1 MKRLAALCA
10 ALLLLSG
17 IWPAAAERDAIPDAL
32 RFTQITMDREYV
44 RDKQYILRTYPE
56 TSNESVNGDLRA
68 LIDGLTDKARP
79 FLPQGKID
87 PISYLDV
94 GSTIFRTGSQWMS
107 FLTIAHIAYNK
118 EQTYVDF
125 DARVY
130 DMTSGS
136 RLALKDLFA
145 PDSAAWDLMAQ
156 AVREQLTDYYIT
168 RSPDAAALEA
178 LCSREALENAAF
190 TLTPAKL
197 ELHYRADAL
206 YPGKNTIMHVKL
218 YYSSLRP
225 LMTEKGR
232 EITDNSRYKMIA
244 LTYDDGGARGTTNNL
259 LRCLQKYGANATF
272 FIVGTMMDN
281 NHDIMCRQQ
290 DAGYAMA
297 SHNYVHTYEGITSEN
312 VRRWKNQFDTLMDA
326 IVGVRPAYMRAPG
339 GHSEAFVNADAG
351 LPVIHWSFIST
362 DADTNNSADQVAGRV
377 IYGAQ
382 DGGVVLMHDL
392 NPASPEYSEMILREL
407 ENRNFLCVTVDELFD
422 HYGVTLEPNQI
433 YWGCVDEAARQ

>member
-10 ALLLLSG
+10 VLLLLSG
-17 IWPAAAERDAIPDAL
+17 ACPGLAERGAIPDAL
-32 RFTQITMDREYV
+32 RFTQKTTDREYV
-44 RDKQYILRTYPE
+44 REKQYILRTYPQ
-56 TSNESVNGDLRA
+56 TANEAVNADLRA
-68 LIDGLTDKARP
+68 LIDGMTQKARP
-79 FLPQGKID
+79 FLPQGKVD

-130 DMTSGS
+130 DMVSGS
-136 RLALKDLFA
+136 QLTLMDLFA

-156 AVREQLTDYYIT
+156 AVREQLTDCFAAQN
-168 RSPDAAALEA
+168 PDSGALEA

-206 YPGKNTIMHVKL
+206 YPGKNTLMHVKL

-225 LMTEKGR
+225 LMTEQGQ

-297 SHNYVHTYEGITSEN
+297 SHNYVHTYEGITAEN

-326 IVGVRPAYMRAPG
+326 IIGVRPAYMRAPG
-339 GHSEAFVNADAG
+339 GHSEAFVNADVG
-351 LPVIHWSFIST
+351 LPVIHWSLIST
-362 DADTNNSADQVAGRV
+362 DADTNSTADQVAGRV

-392 NPASPEYSEMILREL
+392 NPLSPEYSDLILQEL
-407 ENRNFLCVTVDELFD
+407 EKRDFLCVTVDELFD
-422 HYGVTLEPNQI
+422 HYGVALEPNHV
-433 YWGCVDEAARQ
+433 YWSCVDEAAGQ

>member
-1 MKRLAALCA
+1 MKRLAVLCA
-10 ALLLLSG
+10 ALLLLAG
-17 IWPAAAERDAIPDAL
+17 VCPAAAERVSIPDVL
-32 RFTQITMDREYV
+32 RFTQMTIDREYL

-56 TSNESVNGDLRA
+56 TANETVNADLRA
-68 LIDGLTDKARP
+68 LIDGMTEKARP
-79 FLPQGKID
+79 FLPRDKVD

-107 FLTIAHIAYNK
+107 FLTIAHIAFNK

-130 DMTSGS
+130 DMVSGS
-136 RLALKDLFA
+136 RLTLTDLFA
-145 PDSAAWDLMAQ
+145 EDSAAWELMALE
-156 AVREQLTDYYIT
+156 VRNQLTDYFIT
-168 RSPDAAALEA
+168 EAPDPAALEA
-178 LCSREALENAAF
+178 LCTREALENAAF

-197 ELHYRADAL
+197 ELHYRADTL
-206 YPGKNTIMHVKL
+206 YPGKNTLMHVKL
-218 YYSSLRP
+218 YYSALRP
-225 LMTEKGR
+225 LMTEKGQ

-259 LRCLQKYGANATF
+259 VRCLQKYGANATF

-297 SHNYVHTYEGITSEN
+297 SHNYVHTYSGINTES
-312 VRRWKNQFDTLMDA
+312 VSRWKKQFDTLMDS

-339 GHSEAFVNADAG
+339 GHSAQFTNADVG
-351 LPVIHWSFIST
+351 LPVIHWSLISS
-362 DADTNNSADQVAGRV
+362 DADNDNVDQVASRV
-377 IYGAQ
+377 IYGAR
-382 DGGVVLMHDL
+382 DGDVVLMHDL
-392 NPASPEYSEMILREL
+392 NPLSSEYSEMILKEL

-433 YWGCVDEAARQ
+433 YWGCVDEAAGQ

>member
-1 MKRLAALCA
+1 MKRLAVLCT
-10 ALLLLSG
+10 ALLLLAG
-17 IWPAAAERDAIPDAL
+17 ICPAAAERISIPDAL
-32 RFTQITMDREYV
+32 RFTQNTMNREYV

-56 TSNESVNGDLRA
+56 TANENVNAELRA
-68 LIDGLTDKARP
+68 LIDRMTDKARP
-79 FLPQGKID
+79 FLPQDKVD

-94 GSTIFRTGSQWMS
+94 GATIFRTGSQWMS
-107 FLTIAHIAYNK
+107 FLTIAHIAFNK

-130 DMTSGS
+130 DMVSGS
-136 RLALKDLFA
+136 SLALTDLFA
-145 PDSAAWDLMAQ
+145 EDSAAWELMAQ
-156 AVREQLTDYYIT
+156 EVRSQLTDYFIT
-168 RSPDAAALEA
+168 QSPNPAALES
-178 LCSREALENAAF
+178 LCTREALENAAF

-206 YPGKNTIMHVKL
+206 YPGKNTLMHVKL
-218 YYSSLRP
+218 YYSALRP
-225 LMTEKGR
+225 LMTEKGQ

-259 LRCLQKYGANATF
+259 VRCLQKYGANATF

-297 SHNYVHTYEGITSEN
+297 SHNYVHTYEGITADS
-312 VRRWKNQFDTLMDA
+312 VSRWKNQFDALMDA

-339 GHSEAFVNADAG
+339 GHSEAFTKSGVG
-351 LPVIHWSFIST
+351 LPVIHWSLIST
-362 DADTNNSADQVAGRV
+362 DADNKNADQIAGRV
-377 IYGAQ
+377 IYGAR
-382 DGGVVLMHDL
+382 DGDVVLMHDL
-392 NPASPEYSEMILREL
+392 NPLSSEYSDMILREL

-433 YWGCVDEAARQ
+433 YWSCLDEAANQ